1 MDSVVFTSLIVSCI
15 AISVIFIV
23 LIILIYTIKLLVNLI
38 PYEEFPASKSAARTT
53 TKNSAHAV
61 TPDIISAITAV
72 MATHLEKS
80 PQQFHIT
87 QIIPK

>member
-1 MDSVVFTSLIVSCI
+1 MDPIIITSLTVSLI

-38 PYEEFPASKSAARTT
+38 PYEESPASKSAARTT
-53 TKNSAHAV
+53 PKSSAHAI

-72 MATHLEKS
+72 MATHLGKS